1 MENYKLNKYEKKLKP
16 YIKMDKKILKSGDT
30 EIGEY
35 KFHQNKSPTSINN
48 IDINKIVVIE
58 NSSL

>member
-1 MENYKLNKYEKKLKP
+1 
-16 YIKMDKKILKSGDT
+16 MDKKILKSGDT